1 MMINKR
7 LIGTVSQSK
16 KYVAGNVA
24 LQWCSLTA
32 NIIMMTGITGLL
44 ASLYAGTADESGILS
59 AAAVAVLAVGVRF
72 ACTVG
77 ASRMGYLSSKAVK
90 RILREKIYRKLL
102 RLGTSYR
109 EQVKTSEV
117 VQVAVEGVTK
127 GRGFTG
133 VIKRWNHHR
142 LKMTHGTGPVHRE
155 VGSTGANSNP
165 SRRIKNLKMAGQ
177 YGHERV
183 TIQNL
188 KVVKVDKAR
197 GVLLIRGAVPGP
209 KGGLVTVRETVK

>member
-1 MMINKR
+1 MKKAILGKKVGMTQVFDENDAAVPVTVVLCGPMTVVDKR
-7 LIGTVSQSK
+7 TVDRNGYSAVVCAYDEVKESK
-16 KYVAGNVA
+16 LNNPK
-24 LQWCSLTA
+24 L
-32 NIIMMTGITGLL
+32 GLFKK
-44 ASLYAGTADESGILS
+44 AS
-59 AAAVAVLAVGVRF
+59 AAPAR
-72 ACTVG
+72 
-77 ASRMGYLSSKAVK
+77 Y
-90 RILREKIYRKLL
+90 LREFRYEDAE
-102 RLGTSYR
+102 SY
-109 EQVKTSEV
+109 EV
-117 VQVAVEGVTK
+117 GRVIDCSMFSDGDMVDVSGVTK

>member
-1 MMINKR
+1 MKKAILGKKLGMTQIFGENDIAIPVTVVQCGPMTVVDLRTVENNGYSAVVCAFEEVKEGKLNKP
-7 LIGTVSQSK
+7 
-16 KYVAGNVA
+16 
-24 LQWCSLTA
+24 
-32 NIIMMTGITGLL
+32 
-44 ASLYAGTADESGILS
+44 ESGL
-59 AAAVAVLAVGVRF
+59 F
-72 ACTVG
+72 K
-77 ASRMGYLSSKAVK
+77 KAK
-90 RILREKIYRKLL
+90 AKPARYLREFRYDDAA
-102 RLGTSYR
+102 SY
-109 EQVKTSEV
+109 EV
-117 VQVAVEGVTK
+117 GKVIDCTMFDEGDMVDVSGVTK

-177 YGHERV
+177 YGHENV

-197 GVLLIRGAVPGP
+197 GVLLIRGGVPGP
-209 KGGLVTVRETVK
+209 KGGLVTVKETVK

>member
-1 MMINKR
+1 MTKAILGKKLGMTQIFGEGDVAIPVTVVQCGPMTVVDLRTVDRNGYSAVVCAFEEIKEGKLNKPEAG
-7 LIGTVSQSK
+7 LFK
-16 KYVAGNVA
+16 KA
-24 LQWCSLTA
+24 
-32 NIIMMTGITGLL
+32 
-44 ASLYAGTADESGILS
+44 
-59 AAAVAVLAVGVRF
+59 
-72 ACTVG
+72 
-77 ASRMGYLSSKAVK
+77 KAK
-90 RILREKIYRKLL
+90 PARYLREFRYDNADTYSVGSVIDCTMF
-102 RLGTSYR
+102 G
-109 EQVKTSEV
+109 
-117 VQVAVEGVTK
+117 EGDMVDVSGMTK

-177 YGHERV
+177 YGHENV

-209 KGGLVTVRETVK
+209 KGGLVTVKETVK

>member
-1 MMINKR
+1 MTKAILGKKLGMTQIFGENDVAIPVTVVQCGPMTVVDLRTVERNGYSAVVCAFEEIKEGKLNKPEVG
-7 LIGTVSQSK
+7 LYK
-16 KYVAGNVA
+16 KAKAKPCRYLREFRYDN
-24 LQWCSLTA
+24 
-32 NIIMMTGITGLL
+32 
-44 ASLYAGTADESGILS
+44 ADSY
-59 AAAVAVLAVGVRF
+59 AVGSVID
-72 ACTVG
+72 CTMFGEGDMVDV
-77 ASRMGYLSSKAVK
+77 S
-90 RILREKIYRKLL
+90 
-102 RLGTSYR
+102 
-109 EQVKTSEV
+109 
-117 VQVAVEGVTK
+117 GVTK

-165 SRRIKNLKMAGQ
+165 SRRIKNLKMPGQ
-177 YGHERV
+177 YGHENV

-209 KGGLVTVRETVK
+209 KGGLVTVKETVK